1 MVSQT
6 ISDQFFMADF
16 IEWNTH
22 SAMPF
27 CKLKGNEQNLP
38 FGKIN
43 DLDLAK
49 SILLRDYGFD
59 EDDFPKKVKDEAKK
73 VTELISKKMD
83 TQKEE
88 NQIYCFSVD
97 NKNTRA
103 IDDAISI
110 EDIDGQNFRIGIHIA
125 DLNEI
130 VKTGGA
136 MDREA

>member
-1 MVSQT
+1 
-6 ISDQFFMADF
+6 
-16 IEWNTH
+16 
-22 SAMPF
+22 MPF
-27 CKLKGNEQNLP
+27 CKLKGNDQNLP

-49 SILLRDYGFD
+49 SILLRDFGFD
-59 EDDFPKKVKDEAKK
+59 EDYFPKKVKDEAKK
-73 VTELISKKMD
+73 VKELTSKKID
-83 TQKEE
+83 AQKEE
-88 NQIYCFSVD
+88 DGIFCFSVD

-110 EDIDGQNFRIGIHIA
+110 DDIDGTNFRIGVHIA

-130 VKTGGA
+130 VKPGGA